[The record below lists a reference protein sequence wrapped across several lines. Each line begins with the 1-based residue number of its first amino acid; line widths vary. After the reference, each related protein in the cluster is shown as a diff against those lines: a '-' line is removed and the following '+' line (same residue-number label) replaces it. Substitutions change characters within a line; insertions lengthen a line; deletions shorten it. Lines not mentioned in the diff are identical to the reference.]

1 MKMKTYN
8 VLWIDDKF
16 KEMRDF
22 QVLAENHSILLEG
35 YKSKEEAFD
44 VLENGRKIFDAI
56 LLDGIF
62 FEKKNQETGT
72 ENVVALGMAIQRIN
86 ELKSSRIYPWFVLSG
101 QDQFIKTEDSL
112 LIANKK
118 RSYDKTNPKC
128 FVDLFNAIKEESD
141 AMPETKIKHNY
152 YKAFDLCTDDYI
164 GEECASKLLFL
175 LTGVED
181 KTKNHNTEDKLNAIR
196 KIIENIF
203 NKFYQI
209 GIIPAEIARGNG
221 SMNKS
226 GDFLAGLNRQYKY
239 NEHILHPVISHQL
252 ISILDLTQDG
262 SHLKGDLKLGVDD
275 FINSQ
280 NTPYLFNSIIFQ
292 LLDIMIWCK
301 NYFDN
306 HQDSTYNNKI
316 TELLE
321 IDSTTY
327 YDGLI
332 EQDSSGN
339 FHCGEYALAY
349 LHITNNNFKIGD
361 RIRITESTE
370 NTNIKTNSLYSKRA
384 KRFIQL

>member
-1 MKMKTYN
+1 MKTYN

-275 FINSQ
+275 FIKTQ

-321 IDSTTY
+321 IDSTSY
-327 YDGLI
+327 YEGLI
-332 EQDSSGN
+332 EQDNKGN
-339 FHCGEYALAY
+339 FYCGEYALAY
-349 LHITNNNFKIGD
+349 LHIINNNFKIGD
-361 RIRITESTE
+361 RIKITESME
-370 NTNIKTNSLYSKRA
+370 NTNNKTNLLYPKHA
-384 KRFIQL
+384 KKFIQL